1 MGPKYVLHY
10 FPLRGRGEMIR
21 YIFAYANEKYEEKS
35 SYTMEN
41 WPKHKSEFML
51 GQLPALEVD
60 GKQLCQSIAIGRF
73 LAKEFHIAGKNA
85 WEQALCDM
93 YVDGIEDLN
102 PNYIPISRARY
113 LYKDEN
119 LVKQNW
125 QKFKDETLKSF
136 LERYEKFVADNKSG
150 FLVGNSIT
158 WADLVL
164 AELLDR
170 FDQCFEHGVYDHYK
184 HLAALVKKVHESK
197 GVHAY
202 VSHRPKMN
210 V

>member
-1 MGPKYVLHY
+1 MVHKYVFHY

-21 YIFAYANEKYEEKS
+21 YIFAHANQHYEDKK
-35 SYTMEN
+35 YTMEE
-41 WPKHKSEFML
+41 WPKHKSEFVF
-51 GQLPALEVD
+51 GQVPVLEVD
-60 GKQLCQSIAIGRF
+60 GKQLCQSVAIARF
-73 LAKEFHIAGKNA
+73 LAKEFHIAGNA
-85 WEQALCDM
+85 PWEQALCDM
-93 YVDGIEDLN
+93 YVDGVQDLY
-102 PNYIPISRARY
+102 PNFIPVARARRID
-113 LYKDEN
+113 KDEN

-125 QKFKDETLKSF
+125 QKFKEETLKPF

-164 AELLDR
+164 GEILDR
-170 FDQCFEHGVYDHYK
+170 FDQCFEHGVYEHYK

-202 VSHRPKMN
+202 VTHRPKMN
-210 V
+210 L